1 MQFNSTLVG
10 VIILFLIFVP
20 VIYMIVNASNANKKV
35 AKSLSKL
42 SEAQGIILK
51 NIDVIGNLVIG
62 IDEKAK
68 KLVYSSKRNI
78 ENDLNIVDLDLVKDC
93 RTKSIKESEKTLQ
106 WVGLELMEK
115 QGKREIQF
123 YCENDESGLTKDP
136 YMCLQDAKRWENT
149 MRPLLKA
156 S

>member
-10 VIILFLIFVP
+10 VIIILLIFVP

-35 AKSLSKL
+35 TKSLSKL
-42 SEAQGIILK
+42 SENQGIKLK

-62 IDEKAK
+62 IDQDTK
-68 KLVYSSKRNI
+68 KLVYSSKRNV
-78 ENDLNIVDLDLVKDC
+78 EKDLSIVDLQLVKDC

-106 WVGLELMEK
+106 WVGLELTEK
-115 QGKREIQF
+115 QGKIEIQF